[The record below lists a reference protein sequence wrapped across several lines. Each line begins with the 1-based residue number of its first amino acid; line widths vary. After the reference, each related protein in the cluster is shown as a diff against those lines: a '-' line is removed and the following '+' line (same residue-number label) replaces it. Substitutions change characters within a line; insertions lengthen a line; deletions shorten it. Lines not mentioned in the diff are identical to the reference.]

1 MFRST
6 LNNARKGRKNTSNA
20 ETMAVFGMISVI
32 ILFAPLLLLL
42 GRSVSTP
49 NGTLHLPA
57 TFHLSTLVIL
67 ASSWTLSRAKLH
79 KDHDRIREF
88 KRYLSTTLLLAIMFL
103 VLQYAGW
110 TSLVQQYRMQQ
121 RAVNF
126 IVVLA
131 ILHGIHL
138 LFGLIVLLLMTIRTY
153 PLKTGA
159 ELYIHFLRPSRDAG
173 FKILSNYWHFVDLLW
188 ILMYIIFVIKLA

>member
-6 LNNARKGRKNTSNA
+6 LNNARKGRKNSSNA
-20 ETMAVFGMISVI
+20 ETMAVFAMVSVV

-42 GRSVSTP
+42 GRSVSTST
-49 NGTLHLPA
+49 GTLYLPA

-67 ASSWTLSRAKLH
+67 ASSWTLSQAKHH
-79 KDHDRIREF
+79 KSHDRI
-88 KRYLSTTLLLAIMFL
+88 KRLKQYLSLTLLLALLFL

-131 ILHGIHL
+131 ILHGVHL
-138 LFGLIVLLLMTIRTY
+138 LFGLIVLLVMIIRTY
-153 PLKTGA
+153 RLKTGA
-159 ELYIHFLRPSRDAG
+159 ELYIHFLKPARDAA
-173 FKILSNYWHFVDLLW
+173 FRILSNYWHFVDLLW
-188 ILMYIIFVIKLA
+188 IFMYVVFVIKLA